1 MSERPVFSR
10 REAVAVLEEGRG
22 RSRAAR
28 PSPKGA
34 MTKPGV
40 GGGTWSPKDL
50 IGHLAS
56 WEEYA
61 LDAIAAWEREERAPI
76 DDLQFT
82 LSISALND
90 QAVGRKE
97 GWSLAKVRR
106 DADRIH
112 EELLAAVGSMSDP
125 RRRAPTT
132 PRGRKPHRT
141 RHGAIH
147 QGSGG
152 AHIAHTPRTSRA
164 CRPSPRSTRRRCDQ
178 RYHQDGG
185 HHGRAPRRAGANR
198 SRPTSRCRSRP
209 GPAARPAGPGSLAR
223 CVVRL
228 RA

>member
-1 MSERPVFSR
+1 VFSR

-22 RSRAAR
+22 RIEELLDRL
-28 PSPKGA
+28 PKGA

-112 EELLAAVGSMSDP
+112 EELLAAVGSMSDA
-125 RRRAPTT
+125 RWRAPTT
-132 PRGRKPHRT
+132 PRGRKPLGT
-141 RHGAIH
+141 RLGAIL

-152 AHIAHTPRTSRA
+152 AHFAHDAAHIKSLSSFA
-164 CRPSPRSTRRRCDQ
+164 EI
-178 RYHQDGG
+178 H
-185 HHGRAPRRAGANR
+185 APK
-198 SRPTSRCRSRP
+198 
-209 GPAARPAGPGSLAR
+209 
-223 CVVRL
+223 V
-228 RA
+228 